1 MEIIIESVQ
10 LNSQENASQNPFYG
24 VKQHFSERLSQAFK
38 NQQCGSKET
47 NSFNWHKWLGNK
59 NHVEFKS
66 SLVCLC
72 LCSTN
77 DIGPNLL
84 LELPFGITSTKP
96 DPADCNNSLLTFWKP
111 IHVKHGLLY
120 LCSAFSWR
128 FINLDAAFAHGT
140 THVYKPSLIAKNAFE
155 VLINDV
161 AKWSF
166 DQGLTN
172 GQFSKLAIS
181 PHYWNRKVLSMDLV
195 KDDRKKA
202 YSVQFSWSIYSWK
215 KNFNHFIFKCKYLLN
230 KACLTF

>member
-1 MEIIIESVQ
+1 M
-10 LNSQENASQNPFYG
+10 
-24 VKQHFSERLSQAFK
+24 
-38 NQQCGSKET
+38 
-47 NSFNWHKWLGNK
+47 
-59 NHVEFKS
+59 
-66 SLVCLC
+66 
-72 LCSTN
+72 
-77 DIGPNLL
+77 
-84 LELPFGITSTKP
+84 
-96 DPADCNNSLLTFWKP
+96 
-111 IHVKHGLLY
+111 KHGLLY

-202 YSVQFSWSIYSWK
+202 PLANWGATKEPTSSEQEGNSEK
-215 KNFNHFIFKCKYLLN
+215 LL
-230 KACLTF
+230 KSSTMKG